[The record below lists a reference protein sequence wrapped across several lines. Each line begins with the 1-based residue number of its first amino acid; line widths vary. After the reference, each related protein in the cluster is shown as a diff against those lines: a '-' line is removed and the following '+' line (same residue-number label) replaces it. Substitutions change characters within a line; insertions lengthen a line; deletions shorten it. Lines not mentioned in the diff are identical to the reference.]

1 MRVIYLATTE
11 EKAIAAINAAE
22 ALALSNVQLI
32 RELKN
37 IIPKPFDS
45 LTEAAIQTNTQGIQ
59 QVAAAERKIVK
70 KVSKKA
76 RESRRNLSKALR
88 EANAKLRL
96 KNGQLRKG
104 KTQKDV
110 MRLAQKLKKKM

>member
-1 MRVIYLATTE
+1 LATTE

-32 RELKN
+32 RELKK

-45 LTEAAIQTNTQGIQ
+45 LTDVAVQTNTMGIQ
-59 QVAAAERKIVK
+59 QVAAAERAVVK

-76 RESRRNLSKALR
+76 RTSRKNLSKALKQ
-88 EANAKLRL
+88 ANAKLRL

>member
-1 MRVIYLATTE
+1 MATTE

-45 LTEAAIQTNTQGIQ
+45 LTEVAIQTNTQGIQ
-59 QVAAAERKIVK
+59 QVASAERAVVK

-76 RESRRNLSKALR
+76 RTSRKNLSKALR
-88 EANAKLRL
+88 EAKAKLRT
-96 KNGQLRKG
+96 KSGKLRKG

>member
-1 MRVIYLATTE
+1 VIHLATTE

-32 RELKN
+32 RELKK

-45 LTEAAIQTNTQGIQ
+45 LTEAAIQTQSMGIQ
-59 QVAAAERKIVK
+59 QVAQAERAVVK

-76 RESRRNLSKALR
+76 RTSRRNLSKALR
-88 EANAKLRL
+88 EANSKLRT
-96 KNGQLRKG
+96 KSGKLRKG

>member
-1 MRVIYLATTE
+1 M
-11 EKAIAAINAAE
+11 
-22 ALALSNVQLI
+22 QLI
-32 RELKN
+32 RELKK

-45 LTEAAIQTNTQGIQ
+45 LTEVAVQTNTMGVQ
-59 QVAAAERKIVK
+59 QVARAERAVVK

-76 RESRRNLSKALR
+76 RTSRKNVSKALR
-88 EANAKLRL
+88 EANSRLRT
-96 KNGQLRKG
+96 KSGKLRKG

>member
-1 MRVIYLATTE
+1 MATTE

-32 RELKN
+32 RELKK

-45 LTEAAIQTNTQGIQ
+45 LTEGAIQTQTIGIQ
-59 QVAAAERKIVK
+59 QVAAAERAVVK

-76 RESRRNLSKALR
+76 RTSRKNLSKALR
-88 EANAKLRL
+88 QANAKLRL